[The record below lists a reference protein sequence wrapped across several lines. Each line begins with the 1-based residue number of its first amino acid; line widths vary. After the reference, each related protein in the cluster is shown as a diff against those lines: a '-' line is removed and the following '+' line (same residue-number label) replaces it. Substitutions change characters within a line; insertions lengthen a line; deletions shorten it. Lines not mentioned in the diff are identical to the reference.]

1 MKNTIILLI
10 LGCCI
15 VNYSA
20 PAQAQAKNQPSSF
33 NQTAGSAPAETR
45 SEEKGLS
52 NAVAPDL
59 SADQTQKPASA
70 EKEQKPEYA
79 VGIDDTLEIN
89 VLQPE
94 KFLITVTV
102 APDGSIT
109 VPYIG
114 SVQAKERTLPKIQ
127 EEIQNRL
134 ADGYMRYPVVSVSL
148 RESRSKKFS
157 VYGEVVRPGTY
168 LLDEYTTVLKA
179 ISMAGGFSK
188 YGSASR
194 VKVLRPGPE
203 NKGMEVIKVNINA
216 VMEGNSQEDVQL
228 RSGDT
233 VVVSEGIF

>member
-1 MKNTIILLI
+1 MKNSLI
-10 LGCCI
+10 LVMAGCLI
-15 VNYSA
+15 AHYSA
-20 PAQAQAKNQPSSF
+20 FAQAQTKDESTAPLQP
-33 NQTAGSAPAETR
+33 AGSAAAEITA
-45 SEEKGLS
+45 EEK
-52 NAVAPDL
+52 NTRAEEPAP
-59 SADQTQKPASA
+59 SK
-70 EKEQKPEYA
+70 KEDKSGYA
-79 VGIDDTLEIN
+79 VGIDDTLEIT

-102 APDGSIT
+102 APDGLIT
-109 VPYIG
+109 FPYIG
-114 SVQAKERTLPKIQ
+114 SVQAKDRTLPEIQ

-148 RESRSKKFS
+148 KESRSKKFF

-168 LLDEYTTVLKA
+168 LLDEYTTVFKA
-179 ISMAGGFSK
+179 ISMTGGFSK

-228 RSGDT
+228 RPGDT
-233 VVVSEGIF
+233 VVVSEGMF